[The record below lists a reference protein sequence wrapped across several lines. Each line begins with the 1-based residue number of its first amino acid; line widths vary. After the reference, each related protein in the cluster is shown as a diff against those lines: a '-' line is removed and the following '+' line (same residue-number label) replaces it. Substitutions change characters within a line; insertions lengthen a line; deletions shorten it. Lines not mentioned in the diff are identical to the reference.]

1 MKYIRCDYGHY
12 YDPEKYTS
20 CPHCAAFRAGEEPE
34 YTVAKKPVDEQ
45 VMDAYSLREN
55 ASAKKAAPVKAQPAP
70 LPEDD
75 DPVTVARVAEEIRID
90 PPVGWL
96 VEVDGPHKGEA
107 FVIHSERNTIGR
119 GSGMNICLKGDLT
132 VSRENNAVLSYNPR
146 NREFHLI
153 PGEGKAIVYVNGN
166 ELLTPAALCA
176 YDRIEI
182 GHTALLFLPL
192 CGERFAWE
200 DAQ

>member
-1 MKYIRCDYGHY
+1 MKYIRCEYGHY

-34 YTVAKKPVDEQ
+34 YTVAKKPVDDI
-45 VMDAYSLREN
+45 VMEAYSLRED
-55 ASAKKAAPVKAQPAP
+55 APVKVQAAPV
-70 LPEDD
+70 DD
-75 DPVTVARVAEEIRID
+75 DPVTVAKVAEDKGID

-96 VEVDGPHKGEA
+96 VETNGPHKGEA
-107 FVIHSERNTIGR
+107 FVIHSERNTVGR
-119 GSGMNICLKGDLT
+119 GNGMDICLKGDVS

-153 PGEGKAIVYVNGN
+153 PGEGKAIVYLNGD
-166 ELLTPAALCA
+166 ELLSPAALSA

-192 CGERFAWE
+192 CGESFSWE
-200 DAQ
+200 EQE